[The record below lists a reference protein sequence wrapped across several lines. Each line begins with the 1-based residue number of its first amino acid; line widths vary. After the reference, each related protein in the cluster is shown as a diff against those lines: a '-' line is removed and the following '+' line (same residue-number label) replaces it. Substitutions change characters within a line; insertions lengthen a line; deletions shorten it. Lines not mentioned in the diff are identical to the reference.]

1 MGSFTCSVFIDVSNS
16 INVYLVVWN
25 TSIEQKLS
33 VILAEINKRE
43 SLRGVNIFWINCLI
57 SCLHLKSTN
66 QRQSSSNEFINMF
79 SSGPNYTKLKAYL
92 RLAIN
97 RLKLLEKKKTELAQ
111 KARKEIADYIAY
123 GKFERAKIRV
133 EHIIREDYMVEAM
146 ELVEMYCDLL
156 LARFGLIQQ
165 MKNLDE
171 GLAEAISTIIWVAP
185 RMQTDVE
192 ELKVIADI
200 LTTKY
205 GRQYTDACRE
215 EAIQTIS
222 EKLKHKMSVQSPSKL
237 LVEKY
242 LIEIAKNYNI
252 EYEPDPQV
260 MAEGEDAVL
269 IDIGSNSNESRN
281 NLDLASGGISGPQ
294 PVGFIGYPQPPMLP
308 NPHINDPIKGGPS
321 IGFVPPMGPASFS
334 EKDQNT
340 PFNPAAFSYNIP
352 LDNANTNKP
361 EDDLPPPYGSFPPD
375 LNKQSDEKP
384 KPQPRSK
391 IPMNNFQLP
400 DLPAVP
406 SESELPQN
414 TSENDDIDFDDLMKR
429 FEDLKKRK

>member
-1 MGSFTCSVFIDVSNS
+1 
-16 INVYLVVWN
+16 
-25 TSIEQKLS
+25 
-33 VILAEINKRE
+33 
-43 SLRGVNIFWINCLI
+43 
-57 SCLHLKSTN
+57 
-66 QRQSSSNEFINMF
+66 MF
-79 SSGPNYTKLKAYL
+79 SGSPNYTKLKTHL

-111 KARKEIADYIAY
+111 KARKEIADYIVA
-123 GKFERAKIRV
+123 GKVERAKIRV

-146 ELVEMYCDLL
+146 ELIEMYCDLL

-171 GLAEAISTIIWVAP
+171 GLAEAISTIIWAAP
-185 RMQTDVE
+185 RIQTDVQE
-192 ELKVIADI
+192 IKVIADI

-222 EKLKHKMSVQSPSKL
+222 EKLKHKMSVQSPPKL

-242 LIEIAKNYNI
+242 LIEIAKNYDI

-260 MAEGEDAVL
+260 MAEGEDTML
-269 IDIGSNSNESRN
+269 IDIGSNGGESRN
-281 NLDLASGGISGPQ
+281 NLDIASGSISGPQ
-294 PVGFIGYPQPPMLP
+294 PAGFIGFPQPPMLP
-308 NPHINDPIKGGPS
+308 NLNDSERGGSS
-321 IGFVPPMGPASFS
+321 IGFVRPMGPASFP
-334 EKDQNT
+334 EKPQNT

-361 EDDLPPPYGSFPPD
+361 EDDLPPPYGTFPPD

-414 TSENDDIDFDDLMKR
+414 PSENDDIDFDDLMKR

>member
-1 MGSFTCSVFIDVSNS
+1 
-16 INVYLVVWN
+16 
-25 TSIEQKLS
+25 
-33 VILAEINKRE
+33 
-43 SLRGVNIFWINCLI
+43 
-57 SCLHLKSTN
+57 
-66 QRQSSSNEFINMF
+66 MF
-79 SSGPNYTKLKAYL
+79 SSGPNYTKLKTHL

-111 KARKEIADYIAY
+111 KARREIADYIAA
-123 GKFERAKIRV
+123 GKTERAKIRV

-146 ELVEMYCDLL
+146 ELLEMYCDLL

-165 MKNLDE
+165 MKNLDD
-171 GLAEAISTIIWVAP
+171 GLAEAISTILWAAP
-185 RMQTDVE
+185 RIQTDVQE
-192 ELKVIADI
+192 IKVIADI
-200 LTTKY
+200 LTSKY
-205 GRQYTDACRE
+205 GRQYTEACRE

-242 LIEIAKNYNI
+242 LIEIAKNYNV

-260 MAEGEDAVL
+260 MAEAQDAML
-269 IDIGSNSNESRN
+269 IDIANGGESRN
-281 NLDLASGGISGPQ
+281 NLDTASGGIPH
-294 PVGFIGYPQPPMLP
+294 PPGFIGFPQPPLLP
-308 NPHINDPIKGGPS
+308 ADFGSTSNDSEKGTLS
-321 IGFVPPMGPASFS
+321 MGFVSPTSPPV

-340 PFNPAAFSYNIP
+340 PFNPASFSYNIP
-352 LDNANTNKP
+352 LDNANSNKP
-361 EDDLPPPYGSFPPD
+361 EDLPPPYQPDFPPD

-391 IPMNNFQLP
+391 MPMNNYQLP

-406 SESELPQN
+406 TENNEPSANPP
-414 TSENDDIDFDDLMKR
+414 ENDDIDFDDLMKR

>member
-1 MGSFTCSVFIDVSNS
+1 
-16 INVYLVVWN
+16 
-25 TSIEQKLS
+25 
-33 VILAEINKRE
+33 
-43 SLRGVNIFWINCLI
+43 
-57 SCLHLKSTN
+57 
-66 QRQSSSNEFINMF
+66 MF
-79 SSGPNYTKLKAYL
+79 SSGPNYTKLKTHL

-111 KARKEIADYIAY
+111 KARKEIADYIVA
-123 GKFERAKIRV
+123 GKIERAKIRV

-146 ELVEMYCDLL
+146 ELIEMYCDLL

-171 GLAEAISTIIWVAP
+171 GLAEAISTIIWAAP
-185 RMQTDVE
+185 RIQTDVQE
-192 ELKVIADI
+192 IKVIADI

-205 GRQYTDACRE
+205 GRQYTEACKE

-252 EYEPDPQV
+252 EYEPDPQI
-260 MAEGEDAVL
+260 MAEGVEAVL
-269 IDIGSNSNESRN
+269 IDIGSNNSDSRN
-281 NLDLASGGISGPQ
+281 NLDLASGGSNGPQ
-294 PVGFIGYPQPPMLP
+294 PAGFIGFPQPPLLP
-308 NPHINDPIKGGPS
+308 DPNINAMNSDKGSAP
-321 IGFVPPMGPASFS
+321 IGFIPPMGPATFS
-334 EKDQNT
+334 DKDQNT

-361 EDDLPPPYGSFPPD
+361 ENDLPPPYGSFPPD